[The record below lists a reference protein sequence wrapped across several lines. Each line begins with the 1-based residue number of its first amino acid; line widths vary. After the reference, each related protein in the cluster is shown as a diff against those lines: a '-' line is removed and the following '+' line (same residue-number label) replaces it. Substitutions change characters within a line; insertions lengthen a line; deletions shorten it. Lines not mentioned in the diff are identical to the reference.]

1 MFSDTLIAI
10 CERAMARNKEDR
22 YPTAKELGVAV
33 YDWLEG
39 TYKEQRANEEI
50 DEQLEYECQRNDKE
64 FYELQ
69 AKEG

>member
-1 MFSDTLIAI
+1 MNRSD
-10 CERAMARNKEDR
+10 AR
-22 YPTAKELGVAV
+22 
-33 YDWLEG
+33 
-39 TYKEQRANEEI
+39 EQRANEEI